1 MTVRSEVRHKIG
13 SVTSRWS
20 TIGGIHSRVAVDLR
34 CDLQRIV
41 LDCCPEI
48 LFRVWQSCRLP
59 SQNMHMH

>member
-41 LDCCPEI
+41 LDCCLEI
-48 LFRVWQSCRLP
+48 LSRVWQSCR
-59 SQNMHMH
+59 